1 MRELTQHKENDEPA
15 ESIQD
20 RIYKHVYSKQVRT
33 LLQAR
38 MTRSER
44 GEEGGARRERRTRL
58 PLGPPWS
65 SLPPLSGRRLVVG
78 SFPLFS
84 GPASKGTG
92 NTGMVPPDSMLIG
105 HALSEDSPPGRIPV
119 NVALMG

>member
-1 MRELTQHKENDEPA
+1 MCMPVYVLSIEEEVQWDRSENTSEKREKTAKRERDVRELTQHKENDEPA

-38 MTRSER
+38 MTRSEERGARGARRR
-44 GEEGGARRERRTRL
+44 GEARRERRTRL

-65 SLPPLSGRRLVVG
+65 SPFVGSSPGG

-84 GPASKGTG
+84 GP
-92 NTGMVPPDSMLIG
+92 
-105 HALSEDSPPGRIPV
+105 
-119 NVALMG
+119 